1 MNPEHLVR
9 AKLVGDLTMRDLG
22 ERFADPL
29 YRALRE
35 RGCGD
40 ITGGGGQQ
48 GADGRMEWI
57 SIDIRL
63 VDLDDALDFARRT
76 LQELGAPPGSEIE
89 YTRDGQ
95 TRTVPIDDAPAA

>member
-1 MNPEHLVR
+1 MNPEHHVR
-9 AKLVGDLTMRDLG
+9 ARLVGDMAMRDLG
-22 ERFADPL
+22 EKFADPL
-29 YRALRE
+29 YHALRG

-48 GADGRMEWI
+48 GENGRMEWI

-63 VDLDDALDFARRT
+63 VNLDAALDFARRT

-95 TRTVPIDDAPAA
+95 AHIIPIDPTPVA